1 MRFKRHG
8 AHAGCSALAATAL
21 AALLQSGA
29 PGMAAEKP
37 QLQMMTMG
45 GAVVTASKDQA
56 KDVQRA
62 LKEKGY
68 YSGAVDGE
76 WGPDSQAALQK
87 FQDDQK
93 LSENGKLTPKTAQAL
108 DLGANDQSAR
118 LNPAP
123 AAVASASPA
132 PAVRPAAM
140 TQPADAAPAE
150 TPEGDQPAQQAP
162 AQSADAAAGGQC
174 PVSRDELVQAL
185 KENVKASGGKD
196 NGGLPVNEW
205 AAVVDRTGHLCAI
218 AFSGDQPTDQWLGS
232 RAIAI
237 EKANTVVF
245 FSLDK
250 YAISTAN
257 LWAQSQPGASLYGVN
272 ASNPPL
278 AQKLYQGPASQWG
291 TDSDPLLGQVVG
303 GVIAFGGGLALYRD
317 NKLVG
322 GLGASG
328 NTACADHNIAWR
340 VRSAIGMGKVPNGP
354 SPDHNDEII
363 YDVGANGKS
372 ASGWGHPTC
381 GMSAYQ
387 VAQQIKAG
395 VVNMPEQT
403 GSINAPLPEST
414 PLDTAP
420 PKNAAQ

>member
-1 MRFKRHG
+1 
-8 AHAGCSALAATAL
+8 
-21 AALLQSGA
+21 
-29 PGMAAEKP
+29 
-37 QLQMMTMG
+37 
-45 GAVVTASKDQA
+45 
-56 KDVQRA
+56 
-62 LKEKGY
+62 
-68 YSGAVDGE
+68 
-76 WGPDSQAALQK
+76 
-87 FQDDQK
+87 
-93 LSENGKLTPKTAQAL
+93 
-108 DLGANDQSAR
+108 
-118 LNPAP
+118 
-123 AAVASASPA
+123 
-132 PAVRPAAM
+132 M
-140 TQPADAAPAE
+140 TQPADAAPAK
-150 TPEGDQPAQQAP
+150 TPPADTGQTPSQAAAAP
-162 AQSADAAAGGQC
+162 TPNAGQTSSQSADAAAGGQC
-174 PVSRDELVQAL
+174 PVSRDKLVQAL
-185 KENVKASGGKD
+185 KQNVKASGGKD

-237 EKANTVVF
+237 EKANTVIS

-257 LWAQSQPGASLYGVN
+257 LWAQTQPGASLYGVN

-340 VRSAIGMGKVPNGP
+340 VRSAIGMGKGPNGP
-354 SPDHNDEII
+354 SPDHKDEII

-395 VVNMPEQT
+395 IVNMPEQT

-414 PLDTAP
+414 PPDTAP